1 MLLVSIDSCPDR
13 VSARLQAE
21 AVRAG
26 VAQAA
31 LRVEAGL
38 PVAEAA
44 ARVAGAAAQVPA
56 GAPVR
61 LVGAGLAASLLLA
74 AASGL
79 PAGRDLQVLALF
91 PWLGC
96 DSTVYGEPAIEPVAA
111 SRWMALA
118 RRPPWRTLLAHVAV
132 SPPPRGLEGV
142 YAGGVP
148 SWRDAA
154 GALPGAD
161 VVSLAAPVACDVT
174 LVLNGAC
181 PTLDLARARV
191 LLPALNPRLVPLVG
205 QPDAPELAAAV
216 LAWAVDGSFAATEAL
231 DA

>member
-161 VVSLAAPVACDVT
+161 VVSLAAPSASERNWSKRSVSGV
-174 LVLNGAC
+174 
-181 PTLDLARARV
+181 RAGGSCTSASWRPGSKASSR
-191 LLPALNPRLVPLVG
+191 PALRWPWIPVTSQGSGPLPG
-205 QPDAPELAAAV
+205 RGRA
-216 LAWAVDGSFAATEAL
+216 
-231 DA
+231 